1 MSDILSSSSFTKP
14 ILKWVGGK
22 TQIIS
27 NIINLFPSEINDYH
41 EIFLGGGSVLLA
53 LLESIKYGKI
63 KLSGKI
69 YAYDLNKTLINLYKT
84 IQSNPDEL
92 YSTTKK
98 IIEEY
103 EDTCETENK
112 EEINRN
118 PSTIEEA
125 KKYKENYYYWIRK
138 RYNEITNNENEYQTK
153 KILASAMFI
162 FLNKTCFRGIY
173 RVGPNGF
180 NVPYGHYKNPEIL
193 NKNHLYQIHTLIK
206 DVVFECKNF
215 KDSLE
220 HKFNQNDFLYLDP
233 PYVPEKKT
241 SFVGYNEE
249 SFDTETHINLFKKLN
264 DLSDRKIKFII
275 NNSDVKLVR
284 DYFNLSSYK
293 IISILCKRTINSKK
307 PGSKTN
313 ELIIQN

>member
-1 MSDILSSSSFTKP
+1 MSLSSLSSFTKP

-22 TQIIS
+22 TQILS
-27 NIINLFPSEINDYH
+27 NVINLFPSEMRDYH
-41 EIFLGGGSVLLA
+41 EIFVGGGSVLIA
-53 LLESIKYGKI
+53 FIESVKSGKI
-63 KLSGKI
+63 KLHGKI

-92 YSTTKK
+92 YLATKE
-98 IIEEY
+98 IIEQY
-103 EDTCETENK
+103 EQAKETENK

-118 PSTIEEA
+118 PTSLEEA
-125 KKYKENYYYWIRK
+125 KRYKENYYYWIRK
-138 RYNEITNNENEYQTK
+138 RYNEITNNENEYQNK
-153 KILASAMFI
+153 KILVSAMFI

-193 NKNHLYQIHTLIK
+193 NKNHLYQIHSLIK
-206 DVVFECKNF
+206 DVIFECKNF

-220 HKFNQNDFLYLDP
+220 QKFNEIDFLYLDP

-249 SFDTETHINLFKKLN
+249 SFDTETHITLFKKLN
-264 DLSDRKIKFII
+264 EIAGRKIKFIL

-284 DYFNLSSYK
+284 DYFNSSGYK
-293 IISILCKRTINSKK
+293 IISVLCKRTINSKK

-313 ELIIQN
+313 EVIIQN